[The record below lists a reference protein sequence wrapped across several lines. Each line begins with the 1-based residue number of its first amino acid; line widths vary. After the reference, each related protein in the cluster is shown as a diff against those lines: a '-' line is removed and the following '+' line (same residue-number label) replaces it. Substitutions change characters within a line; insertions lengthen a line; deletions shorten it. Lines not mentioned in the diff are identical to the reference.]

1 MAIIEHK
8 EWPNFTWDQVRLVS
22 VSSDLRFQ
30 QGRLLGYMEALAPE
44 LQTEATLTSLALE
57 IMKSSEIA
65 GECLNHELV
74 RVAISDTDAARGIV
88 KIILDATLNYHTAL
102 TEERLWSWHAALFPK
117 GASQLNATVKFE
129 LSRFLKWLNAA
140 SKTDIMIK
148 TALAHFWFLT
158 IYPFEEGNGLIARA
172 ITTMMLARADK
183 NSQRFYTMSPQILR
197 ERNTYHELLE
207 SCQQGSM
214 DITAWIEWF
223 LNCLKRAVI
232 ASKETLQNVITKA
245 QFWKLCRGEVF
256 NERQLKMINFL
267 LDASEEK
274 LNSSVWAQ
282 LTQCS
287 QDSALRDIND
297 LVQRGIVKKDHA
309 GGRSTCYLLAASPA
323 SQGRS

>member
-8 EWPNFTWDQVRLVS
+8 AWPNFIWEQVRLVS
-22 VSSDLRFQ
+22 VLPDLRFQ

-44 LQTEATLTSLALE
+44 LQNEATLTSLTLE

-65 GECLNHELV
+65 GESLNHELV
-74 RVAISDTDAARGIV
+74 RGAVLDTNAAQGIV

-102 TEERLWSWHAALFPK
+102 TEERLCDWHVALFPN
-117 GASQLNATVKFE
+117 GAYQFDTNLKFE
-129 LSRFLKWLNAA
+129 LSRFLKWLNAP

-183 NSQRFYTMSPQILR
+183 NSQRFYAMSPQILR

-207 SCQQGSM
+207 SCQQGTM

-232 ASKETLQNVITKA
+232 ASKETLQNIISKA
-245 QFWKLCRGEVF
+245 QFWGLCRGEVF

-267 LDASEEK
+267 LDASEQK

-297 LVQRGIVKKDHA
+297 LVQRGILKKANA
-309 GGRSTCYLLAASPA
+309 GGRSTCYLLKASL
-323 SQGRS
+323 GRSS